1 MTMSRDWTKEE
12 LAKAS
17 VIMKKQGS
25 LSYPEFCAELEKQ
38 GFPIDHEEIKD
49 IIRLIENINQ
59 AKRGDADGSR

>member
-25 LSYPEFCAELEKQ
+25 LSYPEFCTELEKQ
-38 GFPIDHEEIKD
+38 GLPIDHEEIND
-49 IIRLIENINQ
+49 VLRLIEEINQ
-59 AKRGDADGSR
+59 AERGGSDGRR

>member
-25 LSYPEFCAELEKQ
+25 PSYPEFCAELEKQ
-38 GFPIDHEEIKD
+38 GFPIDHDEIKD
-49 IIRLIENINQ
+49 ILRLIEEINQ
-59 AKRGDADGSR
+59 AERGGSDGCR

>member
-17 VIMKKQGS
+17 VTMKKQGN

-38 GFPIDHEEIKD
+38 GFSIDHDEIKT
-49 IIRLIENINQ
+49 ISKLIKETNQ
-59 AKRGDADGSR
+59 SKCGGSDEYR